1 MKKIFLSFMVLL
13 ASISSHTQN
22 PYTDSLKGRLTAA
35 KDPLEKFSLLN
46 KISEGLFSGNSQKVD
61 SAVCLQ
67 MLEIAQDLR
76 NDSLLAIS
84 YDWVGNYF
92 SWTSNFNSALEYFL
106 KGVPVAARINDKRR
120 LSSLYIDISM
130 VFNSINNPAEE
141 FHYISLANDNLPDKS
156 SPMFPFMN
164 IQVKTLLSKYY
175 LASGRPDSALHY
187 AQQVT
192 EINLQLKSL
201 FFEAVANALTA
212 GTYEQ
217 LGKADLSDLYFKKA
231 VAAED
236 SGYRYLANTS
246 PKTMY
251 TGFLIR
257 HNNLQ
262 SAKLLA
268 LDCLTGSRFIGSTE
282 YGKTA
287 AGYLQE
293 IYHMLGNPD
302 SAYYYSRLE
311 SQLRDS
317 AFSQEKIYRLQSL
330 AFAEQLR
337 MRDEDLK
344 KQKAEEQRRREIQY
358 LVIGIVIIGLSLFFL
373 LISHSIIANESIIRF
388 IGIISLLVVFE
399 FVNLLIHPFLEKITH
414 HNSIFMLLSL
424 VCLAALLIPL
434 HHRLEKWA
442 VHKLVEKNKK
452 IRLAAA
458 KKTIA
463 KLENPA
469 GK

>member
-1 MKKIFLSFMVLL
+1 MQRILLSLITLL
-13 ASISSHTQN
+13 TCLTGGAQN
-22 PYTDSLKGRLTAA
+22 QYTDSLKKLAA
-35 KDPLEKFSLLN
+35 ATKDPVEKFSLLN
-46 KISEGLFSGNSQKVD
+46 KISEGLFSGNSQKAD

-67 MLEIAQDLR
+67 MLEIAQELKS
-76 NDSLLAIS
+76 DSLLAIS

-92 SWTSNFNSALEYFL
+92 SWTSNFTAALEYFL
-106 KGVPVAARINDKRR
+106 KGVPFATRTNDKRR

-130 VFNSINNPAEE
+130 VFNSINNRAEE
-141 FHYISLANDNLPDKS
+141 FRYIQLAGDNLPDKA
-156 SPMFPFMN
+156 SPLFPFMN
-164 IQVKTLLSKYY
+164 IQVNTLLSRYY
-175 LASGRPDSALHY
+175 LGTGKPDSALHY
-187 AQQVT
+187 AQRVT
-192 EINLQLKSL
+192 EINLVLKSL
-201 FFEAVANALTA
+201 YFDALSNALTA

-217 LGKADLSDLYFKKA
+217 LGKADLADLYFKKA

-236 SGYRYLANTS
+236 SGYRYLAGTS
-246 PKTMY
+246 PKSMY
-251 TGFLIR
+251 AGFLIR
-257 HNNLQ
+257 HNNLLP
-262 SAKLLA
+262 AKWLA
-268 LDCLTGSRFIGSTE
+268 LDCLAGSRFIGSAE

-293 IYHMLGNPD
+293 IYHTLGKPD

-311 SQLRDS
+311 SELRDS

-344 KQKAEEQRRREIQY
+344 KQKAEEQRRREIQF
-358 LVIGIVIIGLSLFFL
+358 LSIGIGIISLCMFFL
-373 LISHSIIANESIIRF
+373 LLSHSIIANESIIRF